1 MSILSSLVPATLH
14 KPLKACRGHIMMAA
28 GYSALVNILYLAPTI
43 YMMQVYDRVVPT
55 GGLPTLYWLTLVVG
69 ISIAVLTALDSLRAH
84 LLIRASMRLDR
95 LLAPMLLE
103 RSFLRRSAG
112 SSAVTDDVMRQ
123 FDIFRQTLSGPALLA
138 FFDVPWT
145 PFYVFIAFIIH
156 PILGM
161 IVIAGGAVLVAL
173 AIANQRRARRGAD
186 RAQEATASAYA
197 NMQATV
203 REAELVRALGM
214 RRAMV
219 ARHVEGRRA
228 GFGATVDMQ
237 IGGSRYNSLVK
248 FFRMFMQSL
257 ALGTGAFLAVKG
269 QISSGA
275 IIAASVLLSRA
286 LQPVEQLVGSWSA
299 IVQAKQAMRT
309 VDVVI
314 EGASAT
320 ETRRTALPAPE
331 GHVALEGASVRS
343 SDGVGLILNSV
354 SLQLAAGQVLGVIG
368 PSGAGKTTL
377 ARILSGAVVPDAGEV
392 RLDGAN
398 MADRDQDELAAFI
411 GYMPQSCALLPGT
424 ISENISRFALCGGGN
439 PEAVDTAVVRAA
451 RRAGVHELI
460 LKLPHGYDS
469 PVGPG
474 GHPLSAGQTQRLAL
488 ARALY
493 GDPPL
498 LVLDEPNSALDA
510 QGEEILNRVIAEAKS
525 AGATIIVV
533 AHRTLALASADVL
546 AVLFDGVLAH
556 FGPKD
561 DVLRELAEKAKQS
574 NVVRMQER
582 A

>member
-1 MSILSSLVPATLH
+1 MSILSTLVPATLH
-14 KPLKACRGHIMMAA
+14 KPLNACRGHILVAA

-69 ISIAVLTALDSLRAH
+69 ITIAVLTALDSLRAH

-95 LLAPMLLE
+95 LLAPTLLE
-103 RSFLRRSAG
+103 KSFLRREAG
-112 SSAVTDDVMRQ
+112 SSPVTDDVMRQ
-123 FDIFRQTLSGPALLA
+123 FEILRQTLSGPALLA
-138 FFDVPWT
+138 CFDVPWT
-145 PFYVFIAFIIH
+145 PFYVIIAFIIH
-156 PILGM
+156 PLLGL
-161 IVIAGGAVLVAL
+161 IVIAAGSVLVAL
-173 AIANQRRARRGAD
+173 AIANQRRTRRGAD
-186 RAQEATASAYA
+186 RAHEATAAAYA

-219 ARHVEGRRA
+219 ARHVENRRA
-228 GFGATVDMQ
+228 GFGATLDMQ

-248 FFRMFMQSL
+248 FFRMFMQSV
-257 ALGTGAFLAVKG
+257 ALGTGAYLAVKG

-286 LQPVEQLVGSWSA
+286 LQPIEQLVGSWSA
-299 IVQAKQAMRT
+299 IVQAKQAMST
-309 VDVVI
+309 VDQVVGGSSRTD
-314 EGASAT
+314 E
-320 ETRRTALPAPE
+320 RRTALPPPK
-331 GHVALEGASVRS
+331 GNVTLEGASVRS
-343 SDGVGLILNSV
+343 NDGAGMILNNV
-354 SLQLAAGQVLGVIG
+354 SLRLKAGDVLGIIG

-377 ARILSGAVVPDAGEV
+377 ARVLCGAVTPDSGEV
-392 RLDGAN
+392 RLDGVN
-398 MADRDQDELAAFI
+398 IADRDQDELAQFI

-424 ISENISRFALCGGGN
+424 VSENISRFALCAGGS
-439 PEAVDTAVVRAA
+439 PEAVDAAVIRAA
-451 RRAGVHELI
+451 GRAGVHELI
-460 LKLPHGYDS
+460 LKLPLGYDT
-469 PVGPG
+469 PVGVG

-498 LVLDEPNSALDA
+498 LILDEPNSALDSI
-510 QGEEILNRVIAEAKS
+510 GEEILNHAIAETKA
-525 AGATIIVV
+525 AGSTVIIV

-546 AVLFDGVLAH
+546 ALLFDGALAH
-556 FGPKD
+556 FGPKNE
-561 DVLRELAEKAKQS
+561 VLDELAEKAKQS